1 MLYVENHKK
10 SRRKKNKAAT
20 VKQRSSNKLANTG
33 SQLKPHSSSAKCGI
47 KLTMLFIFTILLL
60 ILVLVPKP
68 SLLTYKKSSMVSQ
81 SVYWPG
87 LFSSEPKLQ
96 DSTLHPRLD
105 KEHRTLYLCID
116 LQQPQSCQKY
126 RIIAEEGIF
135 SVLLTYF

>member
-1 MLYVENHKK
+1 MSKTTKK
-10 SRRKKNKAAT
+10 SPQKNKAAT

-87 LFSSEPKLQ
+87 LFSSEPKRQ

>member
-1 MLYVENHKK
+1 MSKTTKK

-20 VKQRSSNKLANTG
+20 VKQRSSNKLANSG
-33 SQLKPHSSSAKCGI
+33 SQLKPHSSSTKRGT
-47 KLTMLFIFTILLL
+47 KLTLFFLFTISLL

-87 LFSSEPKLQ
+87 GFSSEPKLL

-105 KEHRTLYLCID
+105 TQRRTLYLCID

-135 SVLLTYF
+135 SVLITYF

>member
-1 MLYVENHKK
+1 MSKTTKK

-33 SQLKPHSSSAKCGI
+33 SQLKLHSSSAKCGI
-47 KLTMLFIFTILLL
+47 KLTLLFIFTILLL
-60 ILVLVPKP
+60 ILVLVPKQ

-87 LFSSEPKLQ
+87 LFSSEPKLL
-96 DSTLHPRLD
+96 DSTLNPRLD

-126 RIIAEEGIF
+126 RIIAEEGLF
-135 SVLLTYF
+135 SVLMTYL

>member
-1 MLYVENHKK
+1 MSKTTKK

-20 VKQRSSNKLANTG
+20 VKQRSSNKLANPG
-33 SQLKPHSSSAKCGI
+33 SQLKPHSSRTKPGT
-47 KLTMLFIFTILLL
+47 KLTLFFLFTISLL

-87 LFSSEPKLQ
+87 GFSSEPKLM

-105 KEHRTLYLCID
+105 TQRRTLYLCID

-135 SVLLTYF
+135 SVLITYF